1 MKAWIDSIRVDLDS
15 TLEAAIGQTP
25 GRAAELAAAMRYA
38 VIGGGKRFRATL
50 TIAAAEM
57 VGGAYE
63 QAVRIGAAIEC
74 VHAQSL
80 IHDDLPC
87 MDNDDFRRGK
97 PTVHREF
104 DEATAVIAGDALLA
118 LAFEILGDERTHLD
132 GAVRARLV
140 VRLAQAVGQDGLAGG
155 QMLDLYPPANPTMFD
170 MEACESRK
178 TGALIRYAVEAGA
191 MLGQCSP
198 EELERLTRFAER
210 LGLVFQIRDDVLD
223 AIGDA
228 DVVGKALGK
237 DISCG
242 RASAT
247 AVLGVEDAIRQSH
260 RLERECHEALSGF
273 GTNALALK
281 DLTSFA
287 VRRHH

>member
-1 MKAWIDSIRVDLDS
+1 MNAWIDSVRADIDS
-15 TLEAAIGQTP
+15 TLESAIGQTQ
-25 GRAAELAAAMRYA
+25 GRSASLAAAMRYA
-38 VIGGGKRFRATL
+38 VVGGGKRFRATL
-50 TIAAAEM
+50 AIAAAEM
-57 VGGAYE
+57 VGGTYE
-63 QAVRIGAAIEC
+63 RALRIGAAIEC

-87 MDNDDFRRGK
+87 MDNDEFRRGK
-97 PTVHREF
+97 PTVHRKF
-104 DEATAVIAGDALLA
+104 DEATAVISGDSLLA
-118 LAFEILGDERTHLD
+118 LAFEILADERTHPD
-132 GAVRARLV
+132 ATVRARLV
-140 VRLAQAVGQDGLAGG
+140 LRLAQAVGQDGLAGG
-155 QMLDLYPPANPTMFD
+155 QMLDLYPPAVATIHD

-191 MLGQCSP
+191 LLGNCSQ
-198 EELERLTRFAER
+198 EELERLIRFAET

-228 DVVGKALGK
+228 SEVGKALGK
-237 DISCG
+237 DIASG

-260 RLERECHEALSGF
+260 RLERECFEALSGF
-273 GTNALALK
+273 GSNALVLK